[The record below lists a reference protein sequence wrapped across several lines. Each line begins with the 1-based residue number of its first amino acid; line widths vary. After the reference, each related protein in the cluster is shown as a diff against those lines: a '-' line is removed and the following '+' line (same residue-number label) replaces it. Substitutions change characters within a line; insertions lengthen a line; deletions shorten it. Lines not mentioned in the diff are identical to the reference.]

1 MPLGE
6 SRTQSAANHKL
17 QAIRKNR
24 TFPSSSPATMSSS
37 ARSIVHNSVVPI
49 GVGRGPEL
57 RRREDRCLAGAEDPR
72 ILPGSGSTNRY
83 PIRHIEPAEVCA
95 IS

>member
-24 TFPSSSPATMSSS
+24 TFPSSSPVTMSSS
-37 ARSIVHNSVVPI
+37 
-49 GVGRGPEL
+49 
-57 RRREDRCLAGAEDPR
+57 
-72 ILPGSGSTNRY
+72 
-83 PIRHIEPAEVCA
+83 PAP
-95 IS
+95 